1 MATNFKKIKR
11 SSLVQV
17 VIDRL
22 TEAMINGELKP
33 GDKIPTEMELAEQL
47 GIARNTIREAIKI
60 LVYMG
65 VLEIRRPDGTFVS
78 NGFSEQLI
86 DPMIYGI
93 ILNQKNENELQELRG
108 MTEAG
113 VLNIANQKCTDEEV
127 EDLKGKLADLKDA
140 IFADDQ
146 DVDRVFEADNAFH
159 AAITEMGKNTMIAKI
174 NAMVMMLTYSTRYE
188 SVKYM
193 IESKRNQELY
203 EAHEKV
209 YEMVKTRKRSNLY
222 DSITGTYF
230 VQE

>member
-1 MATNFKKIKR
+1 MATFKKINR

-22 TEAMINGELKP
+22 TDAMIKGELKP

-47 GIARNTIREAIKI
+47 GIARNTVREAVKI

-65 VLEIRRPDGTFVS
+65 VLEIRRPDGTFVM
-78 NGFSEQLI
+78 NGFSDNLI

-93 ILNQKNENELQELRG
+93 ILNQKNENELQELRA

-113 VLNIANQKCTDEEV
+113 VLNNAISKCTDEEV
-127 EDLKGKLADLKDA
+127 AVLKEKLALLKEA
-140 IFADDQ
+140 IFAEDQ
-146 DVDRVFEADNAFH
+146 NVDRVFERDNEFH
-159 AAITEMGKNTMIAKI
+159 AAITEMGKNVMISKI
-174 NAMVMMLTYSTRYE
+174 NAMVMLLTNNTRYE

-209 YEMVKTRKRSNLY
+209 YQMVLNREGSELY
-222 DSITGTYF
+222 ANIQRTYF
-230 VQE
+230 

>member
-1 MATNFKKIKR
+1 MATFKKINR

-22 TEAMINGELKP
+22 TDAMIKGELKP

-47 GIARNTIREAIKI
+47 GIARNTVREAVKI

-65 VLEIRRPDGTFVS
+65 VLEIRRPDGTFVM
-78 NGFSEQLI
+78 NGFSDNLI

-93 ILNQKNENELQELRG
+93 ILNQKNENELQELRA

-113 VLNIANQKCTDEEV
+113 VLNNAISKCTDEEV
-127 EDLKGKLADLKDA
+127 AVLKEKLALLKEA
-140 IFADDQ
+140 IFAEDQ
-146 DVDRVFEADNAFH
+146 NVDRVFERDNEFH
-159 AAITEMGKNTMIAKI
+159 AAITEMGKNVMISKI
-174 NAMVMMLTYSTRYE
+174 NAMVMLLTNNTRYE

-209 YEMVKTRKRSNLY
+209 YQMVLNREGSELY
-222 DSITGTYF
+222 ANIQRTYF
-230 VQE
+230 IRE

>member
-1 MATNFKKIKR
+1 MATFKKINR

-22 TEAMINGELKP
+22 TDAMIKGELKP

-47 GIARNTIREAIKI
+47 GIARNTVREAVKI

-65 VLEIRRPDGTFVS
+65 VLEIRRPDGTFVM
-78 NGFSEQLI
+78 NGFSDNLI

-93 ILNQKNENELQELRG
+93 ILNQKNENELQELRA

-113 VLNIANQKCTDEEV
+113 VLNNAISKCTDEEV
-127 EDLKGKLADLKDA
+127 AVLKEKLALLKEA
-140 IFADDQ
+140 IFAEDQ
-146 DVDRVFEADNAFH
+146 NVDCVFERDNEFH
-159 AAITEMGKNTMIAKI
+159 AAITEMGKNVMISKI
-174 NAMVMMLTYSTRYE
+174 NAMVMLLTNNTRYE

-209 YEMVKTRKRSNLY
+209 YQMVLNREGSELY
-222 DSITGTYF
+222 ANIQRTYF
-230 VQE
+230 IRE

>member
-1 MATNFKKIKR
+1 MATFKKINR

-22 TEAMINGELKP
+22 TDAMIKGELKP

-47 GIARNTIREAIKI
+47 GIARNTVREAVKI

-65 VLEIRRPDGTFVS
+65 VLEIRRPDGTFVM
-78 NGFSEQLI
+78 NGFSDNLI

-93 ILNQKNENELQELRG
+93 ILNQKNENELQELRA

-113 VLNIANQKCTDEEV
+113 VLNNAISKCTDEEV
-127 EDLKGKLADLKDA
+127 VLLKEKLALLKEA
-140 IFADDQ
+140 IFAEDQ
-146 DVDRVFEADNAFH
+146 NVDRVFERDNEFH
-159 AAITEMGKNTMIAKI
+159 AAITEMGKNVMISKI
-174 NAMVMMLTYSTRYE
+174 NAMVMLLTNNTRYE

-209 YEMVKTRKRSNLY
+209 YQMVLNREGSELY
-222 DSITGTYF
+222 ANIQRTYF
-230 VQE
+230 IRE